1 MRKGTI
7 SSLCWLRNIWAAS
20 KIEERVM
27 RAAAQRTLG
36 KAEWRGKGPIT
47 REGDRKLLIA
57 DRRYFVAS
65 FPELGDQHHC
75 SLSAS
80 VQVVRECHFLSS
92 SELTEVRWHVTCY
105 PLFIAPHE
113 RFACCLACPWIYK
126 GYHRWLHVE
135 EVLIPER
142 NTCTLC

>member
-20 KIEERVM
+20 KIEERMM
-27 RAAAQRTLG
+27 RAAAQRTLR
-36 KAEWRGKGPIT
+36 KAEWRGEGPIT

-57 DRRYFVAS
+57 DRRYSVAS

-80 VQVVRECHFLSS
+80 VQVVRECH
-92 SELTEVRWHVTCY
+92 Y
-105 PLFIAPHE
+105 
-113 RFACCLACPWIYK
+113 
-126 GYHRWLHVE
+126 
-135 EVLIPER
+135 
-142 NTCTLC
+142 